1 MSETIVNIPR
11 SSLSAGSAIYSVL
24 KDLLGE
30 GHVRPVVSENEVTL
44 PLVTFRRIDVRSLDD
59 KGRSGY
65 DEVCYEVVVFAKT
78 YGEGVETMERVRKQL
93 VGRIIA
99 SEEEDGFAMTMDCVK
114 VVGGEESWK
123 DGAFVQTIR
132 LSYHVALGLVKQK
145 MVYEYTLSAAKW
157 GTIIIPFS
165 CAKPDGLKLYE
176 ALSLDENG
184 KIVMKEVDRFEAN
197 TPYIVGGTPGQY
209 KLEGYA
215 GKHGEKYTKGVLPG
229 VYVEQEPPVGS
240 FILQNHPD
248 EAGVAFYIVPE
259 GVKVWIDPNRCYIEP
274 QEGAGGSAGM
284 PGGGSSQQAPV
295 KPKKHT
301 LTVRSANESQG
312 TVSGGGTFDDGS
324 TQTIQATPQA
334 GYAFDKW
341 SDGNMENP
349 RTVKL
354 TSDLTLTASFKT
366 ATTGGGDQGSGGDQG
381 GGTLGD

>member
-1 MSETIVNIPR
+1 MSETVVNIPR

-44 PLVTFRRIDVRSLDD
+44 PLVTFRRVDVHSLDD

-93 VGRIIA
+93 VGRIVA

-123 DGAFVQTIR
+123 DSAFVQTIR

-184 KIVMKEVDRFEAN
+184 EIVMNEVRRFEAN

-209 KLEGYA
+209 RLEGYA
-215 GKHGEKYTKGVLPG
+215 GKHGDKYTKGILTG

-240 FILQNHPD
+240 YILQNQD
-248 EAGVAFYIVPE
+248 RGLAFYKHMEKGNGAFVP
-259 GVKVWIDPNRCYIEP
+259 PNRCYIEP
-274 QEGAGGSAGM
+274 QEGAGDSASM
-284 PGGGSSQQAPV
+284 SGGGSAQQAPA

-312 TVSGGGTFDDGS
+312 SVSGGGTFDEGSTQTVRATPKTGFAFDKWNDGS
-324 TQTIQATPQA
+324 TQ
-334 GYAFDKW
+334 
-341 SDGNMENP
+341 NP

-366 ATTGGGDQGSGGDQG
+366 ATTGGGDQG

>member
-1 MSETIVNIPR
+1 MNETIVNIPR
-11 SSLSAGSAIYSVL
+11 SSLSSGSALYSVL

-65 DEVCYEVVVFAKT
+65 DEVCYEVVVFATT
-78 YGEGVETMERVRKQL
+78 YGESVETMERVRKQL

-99 SEEEDGFAMTMDCVK
+99 SEEEDDFAMTMDCVK

-145 MVYEYTLSAAKW
+145 MGYEYTLSAAKW

-209 KLEGYA
+209 RLEGYA
-215 GKHGEKYTKGVLPG
+215 GKHGDKYTKGILTG
-229 VYVEQEPPVGS
+229 VYVLTNPPVGS

-248 EAGVAFYIVPE
+248 EAGVAFYRVPE
-259 GVKVWIDPNRCYIEP
+259 NVKVWTDPNRCYIEP
-274 QEGAGGSAGM
+274 QEGAGGSASM
-284 PGGGSSQQAPV
+284 PGGGSSQPAPA
-295 KPKKHT
+295 KPKRT
-301 LTVRSANESQG
+301 LTVRSANDSQG

-324 TQTIQATPQA
+324 TRTVQATPQA
-334 GYAFDKW
+334 GFAFDKW

-354 TSDLTLTASFKT
+354 ASDLTLTASFKVD
-366 ATTGGGDQGSGGDQG
+366 TTGGGDQG

>member
-1 MSETIVNIPR
+1 MSETVVNIPR

-44 PLVTFRRIDVRSLDD
+44 PLVTFRRVDARSLDE

-93 VGRIIA
+93 MGCIVA

-114 VVGGEESWK
+114 LVGGEESWK

-132 LSYHVALGLVKQK
+132 LSYHVALGMVKQK

-176 ALSLDENG
+176 ALSIDENG
-184 KIVMKEVDRFEAN
+184 KIVTNEVQRFEAN

-209 KLEGYA
+209 RLEGYA
-215 GKHGEKYTKGVLPG
+215 GKHGEKYTKGILTG
-229 VYVEQEPPVGS
+229 VYVEQEPPIGS
-240 FILQNHPD
+240 YVLQAQD
-248 EAGVAFYIVPE
+248 SGVAFYKHMVRGNGCTVGPY
-259 GVKVWIDPNRCYIEP
+259 RCYIEP
-274 QEGAGGSAGM
+274 QEGAGDSAGM
-284 PGGGSSQQAPV
+284 SGGGSAQQAQA

-312 TVSGGGTFDDGS
+312 SVSGGGTFDDGS
-324 TQTIQATPQA
+324 TQTIKATPQA
-334 GYAFDKW
+334 GFAFDKW
-341 SDGNMENP
+341 SDGNIEST

-366 ATTGGGDQGSGGDQG
+366 ATTGGGNQGSGGDQG
-381 GGTLGD
+381 GGVLGD

>member
-44 PLVTFRRIDVRSLDD
+44 PLVTFRRVDARSLDE

-93 VGRIIA
+93 MGRIVA

-114 VVGGEESWK
+114 LVGGEESWK

-132 LSYHVALGLVKQK
+132 LSYNVALGKVKQK

-176 ALSLDENG
+176 ALSVDENG
-184 KIVMKEVDRFEAN
+184 KPVTNEVQRFEAN

-209 KLEGYA
+209 RLEGYA
-215 GKHGEKYTKGVLPG
+215 GKHGEKYTKGVLTG
-229 VYVEQEPPVGS
+229 VYVLTNPPVGS

-248 EAGVAFYIVPE
+248 EAGVAFYRVPE
-259 GVKVWIDPNRCYIEP
+259 GVKVWTDPNRCYIEP
-274 QEGAGGSAGM
+274 QEGAGGSASM
-284 PGGGSSQQAPV
+284 PGGGSAQQDPA
-295 KPKKHT
+295 KPKRT
-301 LTVRSANESQG
+301 LTVRSANETQG
-312 TVSGGGTFDDGS
+312 SVSGGGTFDDGS
-324 TQTIQATPQA
+324 TQAIKATPQP
-334 GYAFDKW
+334 GFAFDKW
-341 SDGNMENP
+341 SDGNIEST

-354 TSDLTLTASFKT
+354 TSDLTLTASFKV
-366 ATTGGGDQGSGGDQG
+366 ATTGGGDQG

>member
-44 PLVTFRRIDVRSLDD
+44 PLVTFRRVDVRSLDD

-93 VGRIIA
+93 VGRIVA
-99 SEEEDGFAMTMDCVK
+99 SEEEEDGFAMTMDCVK

-184 KIVMKEVDRFEAN
+184 EIVVNEVQRFEAN

-209 KLEGYA
+209 RLEGYA
-215 GKHGEKYTKGVLPG
+215 GKHGEKYTKGILTG
-229 VYVEQEPPVGS
+229 VYVETNPPVGS

-259 GVKVWIDPNRCYIEP
+259 NVTVWTGPNRCYIEP
-274 QEGAGGSAGM
+274 QEGAGGSASM
-284 PGGGSSQQAPV
+284 PGGGSSQPAPV
-295 KPKKHT
+295 KPKRT

-312 TVSGGGTFDDGS
+312 SVSGGGTFDEGS
-324 TQTIQATPQA
+324 TQTVRATPKT
-334 GYAFDKW
+334 GFAFDKW

-354 TSDLTLTASFKT
+354 TSDLTLTASFKV
-366 ATTGGGDQGSGGDQG
+366 ATTGGGDQG

>member
-1 MSETIVNIPR
+1 MSETVVNIPR

-44 PLVTFRRIDVRSLDD
+44 PLVTFRRVDARSLDE

-93 VGRIIA
+93 MGRIVA

-114 VVGGEESWK
+114 LVGGEESWK

-132 LSYHVALGLVKQK
+132 LSYHVALGLVRQK

-184 KIVMKEVDRFEAN
+184 KIVMNEVQRFEAN

-209 KLEGYA
+209 RLEGYA
-215 GKHGEKYTKGVLPG
+215 GKHGEKYTKGVLTG
-229 VYVEQEPPVGS
+229 VYVLTNPPVGS

-248 EAGVAFYIVPE
+248 EAGVAFYRVPE
-259 GVKVWIDPNRCYIEP
+259 GVKVWTDPYRCYIEP

-284 PGGGSSQQAPV
+284 PGGGSSQPAPV
-295 KPKKHT
+295 KPKRT

-312 TVSGGGTFDDGS
+312 SVSGGGTFDDGS

-334 GYAFDKW
+334 GFAFDKW
-341 SDGNMENP
+341 NDGSTQNP

-366 ATTGGGDQGSGGDQG
+366 ATTGGGDQGGD
-381 GGTLGD
+381 TLGD

>member
-44 PLVTFRRIDVRSLDD
+44 PLVTFRRVDVRSLDD

-93 VGRIIA
+93 MGRIVA

-114 VVGGEESWK
+114 LVGGEESWK

-176 ALSLDENG
+176 ALSIDENG
-184 KIVMKEVDRFEAN
+184 KPVTNEVQRFEAN

-209 KLEGYA
+209 RLEGYA
-215 GKHGEKYTKGVLPG
+215 GKHGEKYTKGILTG
-229 VYVEQEPPVGS
+229 VYVEQEPPIGS
-240 FILQNHPD
+240 YVLQAQD
-248 EAGVAFYIVPE
+248 RGVALYKHMVRGNGCTVGPY
-259 GVKVWIDPNRCYIEP
+259 RCYIEP
-274 QEGAGGSAGM
+274 QEGAGDSASM

-301 LTVRSANESQG
+301 LTVLSANESQG
-312 TVSGGGTFDDGS
+312 SVSGGGTFDEGS
-324 TQTIQATPQA
+324 TQTVRATPKT
-334 GYAFDKW
+334 GFAFDKW
-341 SDGNMENP
+341 SDGSTQNP

-366 ATTGGGDQGSGGDQG
+366 ATTGGG
-381 GGTLGD
+381 TLGD

>member
-44 PLVTFRRIDVRSLDD
+44 PLVTFRRVDARSLDE

-93 VGRIIA
+93 MGRIVA

-114 VVGGEESWK
+114 LVGGEESWK

-176 ALSLDENG
+176 ALSIDENG
-184 KIVMKEVDRFEAN
+184 KPVTNEVQRFEAN

-209 KLEGYA
+209 RLEGYA
-215 GKHGEKYTKGVLPG
+215 GKHGEKYTKGILTG
-229 VYVEQEPPVGS
+229 VYVEQEPPIGS
-240 FILQNHPD
+240 YVLQAQD
-248 EAGVAFYIVPE
+248 SGVAFYKHMVRGNGCTVGPY
-259 GVKVWIDPNRCYIEP
+259 RCYIEP
-274 QEGAGGSAGM
+274 QEGAGDSASM

-301 LTVRSANESQG
+301 LTVLSANESQG
-312 TVSGGGTFDDGS
+312 SVSGGGTFDEGS
-324 TQTIQATPQA
+324 TQTVRATPKT
-334 GYAFDKW
+334 GFAFDKW
-341 SDGNMENP
+341 SDGSTQNP

-366 ATTGGGDQGSGGDQG
+366 ATTGGGDQG

>member
-44 PLVTFRRIDVRSLDD
+44 PLVTFRRVDARSLDE

-93 VGRIIA
+93 MGRIVA

-114 VVGGEESWK
+114 LVGGEESWK

-176 ALSLDENG
+176 ALSIDENG
-184 KIVMKEVDRFEAN
+184 KPVTNEVQRFEAN

-209 KLEGYA
+209 RLEGYA
-215 GKHGEKYTKGVLPG
+215 GKHGEKYTKGILTG
-229 VYVEQEPPVGS
+229 VYVEQEPPIGS
-240 FILQNHPD
+240 YVLQAQD
-248 EAGVAFYIVPE
+248 SGVAFYKHMVRGNGCTVGPY
-259 GVKVWIDPNRCYIEP
+259 RCYIEP
-274 QEGAGGSAGM
+274 QEGAGDSASM

-301 LTVRSANESQG
+301 LTVLSANESQG
-312 TVSGGGTFDDGS
+312 SVSGGGTFDEGS
-324 TQTIQATPQA
+324 TQTIKATPQP

-366 ATTGGGDQGSGGDQG
+366 ATTGGGDQG

>member
-44 PLVTFRRIDVRSLDD
+44 PLVTFRRVDARSLDE

-93 VGRIIA
+93 MGRIVA

-114 VVGGEESWK
+114 LVGGEESWK

-176 ALSLDENG
+176 VHATVENG
-184 KIVMKEVDRFEAN
+184 KLDVKEVDRFEAN
-197 TPYIVGGTPGQY
+197 TPYLVGGTPGQY
-209 KLEGYA
+209 RLEGYA
-215 GKHGEKYTKGVLPG
+215 GKHGEKYKKGILVG

-240 FILQNHPD
+240 YVLQAQD
-248 EAGVAFYIVPE
+248 DGGVAFVLHHDKGN
-259 GVKVWIDPNRCYIEP
+259 GVTVTPNRCYIEP
-274 QEGAGGSAGM
+274 QEGAGGSAVM
-284 PGGGSSQQAPV
+284 PGGGSSQPAPA
-295 KPKKHT
+295 KPKRT

-312 TVSGGGTFDDGS
+312 TVSGGGTFDEGS
-324 TQTIQATPQA
+324 TQTVRATPKT
-334 GYAFDKW
+334 GFAFDKW
-341 SDGNMENP
+341 SDGSTQNP

-366 ATTGGGDQGSGGDQG
+366 ATTGGGDQGSGEDQG
-381 GGTLGD
+381 GDTLGD

>member
-44 PLVTFRRIDVRSLDD
+44 PLVTFRRVDARSLDE

-93 VGRIIA
+93 MGRIVA

-114 VVGGEESWK
+114 LVGGEESWK

-132 LSYHVALGLVKQK
+132 LSYHVAMQTIKQK
-145 MVYEYTLSAAKW
+145 MTYEYTLSAAKW

-176 ALSLDENG
+176 ALSLDANG
-184 KIVMKEVDRFEAN
+184 KIVMNEVQRFEAN

-209 KLEGYA
+209 RLEGYA
-215 GKHGEKYTKGVLPG
+215 GKHGEKYTKGVLTG
-229 VYVEQEPPVGS
+229 VYVLTYPPVGS

-259 GVKVWIDPNRCYIEP
+259 NVKVWTDPNRCYIEP
-274 QEGAGGSAGM
+274 QEGAGGSASM
-284 PGGGSSQQAPV
+284 PGGGSSQPAPA
-295 KPKKHT
+295 KPKRT

-324 TQTIQATPQA
+324 TQTIQATPQP

-341 SDGNMENP
+341 SDGSTQNP

-366 ATTGGGDQGSGGDQG
+366 ATTGGGDQG

>member
-1 MSETIVNIPR
+1 MSEAIVTIPR

-44 PLVTFRRIDVRSLDD
+44 PLVTFRRVDARSLDE

-65 DEVCYEVVVFAKT
+65 EEVCYEVVVFAKT

-93 VGRIIA
+93 MGRIVA

-114 VVGGEESWK
+114 LVGGEESWK

-132 LSYHVALGLVKQK
+132 LSYHVALGLARQK

-157 GTIIIPFS
+157 STIIIPFS

-184 KIVMKEVDRFEAN
+184 KIVTNEVQRFEAN

-209 KLEGYA
+209 RLEGYA
-215 GKHGEKYTKGVLPG
+215 GKHADKYTKGILTG
-229 VYVEQEPPVGS
+229 VYSEQEPPVDS
-240 FILQNHPD
+240 YVLRNQD
-248 EAGVAFYIVPE
+248 AGVAFYQHHVAGNGVTVPAY
-259 GVKVWIDPNRCYIEP
+259 RCYIEP
-274 QEGAGGSAGM
+274 QEGAGDSAGM
-284 PGGGSSQQAPV
+284 PGGGSSQPAPA
-295 KPKKHT
+295 KPKRA
-301 LTVRSANESQG
+301 LTVRSANVSQG

-324 TQTIQATPQA
+324 TQTIQATPQP
-334 GYAFDKW
+334 GFAFDKW

-366 ATTGGGDQGSGGDQG
+366 ATTGGGDQG

>member
-44 PLVTFRRIDVRSLDD
+44 PLVTFRRVDVRSLDD

-93 VGRIIA
+93 VGRIVA

-176 ALSLDENG
+176 ALSIDENG
-184 KIVMKEVDRFEAN
+184 KPVTNEVQRFEAN

-209 KLEGYA
+209 RLEGYA
-215 GKHGEKYTKGVLPG
+215 GKHGEKYTKGILTG
-229 VYVEQEPPVGS
+229 VYVEQEPPIGS
-240 FILQNHPD
+240 YVLQAQD
-248 EAGVAFYIVPE
+248 SGVAFYKHMVRGNGCTVGPY
-259 GVKVWIDPNRCYIEP
+259 RCYIEP
-274 QEGAGGSAGM
+274 QEGAGDSASM

-301 LTVRSANESQG
+301 LTVLSANESQG
-312 TVSGGGTFDDGS
+312 SVSGGGTFDDGS
-324 TQTIQATPQA
+324 TQTIQATPQP
-334 GYAFDKW
+334 GFAFDKW

-354 TSDLTLTASFKT
+354 TSDLTLTASFKVD
-366 ATTGGGDQGSGGDQG
+366 TTGGGDQG

>member
-1 MSETIVNIPR
+1 MSETIANIPR

-123 DGAFVQTIR
+123 DSAFVQTIR

-176 ALSLDENG
+176 ALSLDENW
-184 KIVMKEVDRFEAN
+184 KPVTNEVQRFEAN

-209 KLEGYA
+209 RLEGYA
-215 GKHGEKYTKGVLPG
+215 GKHGEKYTKGILTG
-229 VYVEQEPPVGS
+229 VYVEQEPPIGS
-240 FILQNHPD
+240 YVLQAQD
-248 EAGVAFYIVPE
+248 SGVAFYKHMVRGNGCTVGPY
-259 GVKVWIDPNRCYIEP
+259 RCYIEP
-274 QEGAGGSAGM
+274 QEGAGDSASM

-301 LTVRSANESQG
+301 LTVLSANESQG
-312 TVSGGGTFDDGS
+312 SVSGGGTFDDGS
-324 TQTIQATPQA
+324 TQTIKATPQA
-334 GYAFDKW
+334 GFAFDKW
-341 SDGNMENP
+341 SDGNIEST

-381 GGTLGD
+381 GGVLGD

>member
-44 PLVTFRRIDVRSLDD
+44 PLVTFRRVDARSLDE

-93 VGRIIA
+93 MGRIVA

-114 VVGGEESWK
+114 LVGGEESWK

-132 LSYHVALGLVKQK
+132 LSYHVALGKVKQK

-176 ALSLDENG
+176 ALSLDANG
-184 KIVMKEVDRFEAN
+184 KIVMNEVQRFEAN

-215 GKHGEKYTKGVLPG
+215 GKHGEKYTKGVLTG
-229 VYVEQEPPVGS
+229 VYVLTNPPVGS

-248 EAGVAFYIVPE
+248 EAGVAFYRVPE
-259 GVKVWIDPNRCYIEP
+259 GVKVWTDPNRCYIEP
-274 QEGAGGSAGM
+274 QEGAGGSASM

-295 KPKKHT
+295 KPKRT

-312 TVSGGGTFDDGS
+312 SVSGGGTFDDGS
-324 TQTIQATPQA
+324 TQTVRATPKA
-334 GYAFDKW
+334 GFAFDKW

-366 ATTGGGDQGSGGDQG
+366 ATTGGGDQGGD
-381 GGTLGD
+381 TLGD

>member
-44 PLVTFRRIDVRSLDD
+44 PLVTFRRVDARSLDE

-93 VGRIIA
+93 MGRIVA

-114 VVGGEESWK
+114 LVGGEESWK

-132 LSYHVALGLVKQK
+132 LSYHVALGKVKQK
-145 MVYEYTLSAAKW
+145 MVYEYTLSEAKW

-176 ALSLDENG
+176 ALSLDANG
-184 KIVMKEVDRFEAN
+184 KIVMNEVQRFEAN

-209 KLEGYA
+209 RLEGGA
-215 GKHGEKYTKGVLPG
+215 GKHGEKYTKGVLTG
-229 VYVEQEPPVGS
+229 VYVLTNPPVGS

-248 EAGVAFYIVPE
+248 EAGVAFYRVPA
-259 GVKVWIDPNRCYIEP
+259 GVKVWTDPNRCYIEP
-274 QEGAGGSAGM
+274 QEGAGGSASM
-284 PGGGSSQQAPV
+284 PGGGSSQPAPA
-295 KPKKHT
+295 KPKRT

-312 TVSGGGTFDDGS
+312 SVSGGGTFDEGS
-324 TQTIQATPQA
+324 TQTVRATSKT
-334 GYAFDKW
+334 GFAFDKW
-341 SDGNMENP
+341 SDGSTQNP

-366 ATTGGGDQGSGGDQG
+366 TTTGGGDQGGD
-381 GGTLGD
+381 TLGD

>member
-184 KIVMKEVDRFEAN
+184 KIVMNEVDRFEAN

-209 KLEGYA
+209 RLEGYA
-215 GKHGEKYTKGVLPG
+215 GKHGDKYTKGILTG
-229 VYVEQEPPVGS
+229 VYVLTNPPVGS

-248 EAGVAFYIVPE
+248 EAGVAFYRVPE
-259 GVKVWIDPNRCYIEP
+259 GVKVWTDPNRCYIEP

-284 PGGGSSQQAPV
+284 SGGGSAQQDPA

-312 TVSGGGTFDDGS
+312 SVSGGGTFDDGS
-324 TQTIQATPQA
+324 TQTIKATPQA
-334 GYAFDKW
+334 GFAFDKW
-341 SDGNMENP
+341 SDGSTQNP
-349 RTVKL
+349 HTVKL
-354 TSDLTLTASFKT
+354 TSDLTLTASFKVN
-366 ATTGGGDQGSGGDQG
+366 TTGGGDQG

>member
-1 MSETIVNIPR
+1 MSETVVNIPR

-44 PLVTFRRIDVRSLDD
+44 PLVTFRRVDARSLDE

-93 VGRIIA
+93 MGRIVA

-114 VVGGEESWK
+114 LVGGEESWK

-132 LSYHVALGLVKQK
+132 LSYHVALGLVRQK

-184 KIVMKEVDRFEAN
+184 KIVMNEVQRFEAN

-209 KLEGYA
+209 RLEGYA
-215 GKHGEKYTKGVLPG
+215 GKHGEKYTKGVLTG
-229 VYVEQEPPVGS
+229 VYVLTNPPVGS

-248 EAGVAFYIVPE
+248 EAGVAFYRVPE
-259 GVKVWIDPNRCYIEP
+259 GVKVWTDPYRCYIEP

-284 PGGGSSQQAPV
+284 PGGGSSQPAPV
-295 KPKKHT
+295 KPKRT

-312 TVSGGGTFDDGS
+312 SVSGGGTFDEGS
-324 TQTIQATPQA
+324 TQTVQATPKT
-334 GYAFDKW
+334 GFAFDKW
-341 SDGNMENP
+341 SDGSTQNP

-366 ATTGGGDQGSGGDQG
+366 ATTGGGDQGGD
-381 GGTLGD
+381 TLGD

>member
-1 MSETIVNIPR
+1 MSETVVNIPR

-44 PLVTFRRIDVRSLDD
+44 PLVTFRRVDVRSLDE

-65 DEVCYEVVVFAKT
+65 DEVCYEVVAFANT

-93 VGRIIA
+93 MGRIIA

-132 LSYHVALGLVKQK
+132 LSYHVAMRTIKQK
-145 MVYEYTLSAAKW
+145 MTYEYTLSAAKC

-176 ALSLDENG
+176 CLSFAGGSKLET
-184 KIVMKEVDRFEAN
+184 KEVDRFEAN
-197 TPYIVGGTPGQY
+197 TPYLVGGTPGTY

-215 GKHGEKYTKGVLPG
+215 GKYGDKYTKGIMTG
-229 VYVEQEPPVGS
+229 VYSEQEPPIGS
-240 FILQNHPD
+240 YVLQAQD
-248 EAGVAFYIVPE
+248 DGVAFYMHGSHN
-259 GVKVWIDPNRCYIEP
+259 GVTIGPNRCYINP
-274 QEGAGGSAGM
+274 QENGGGVATM
-284 PGGGSSQQAPV
+284 PGGDDKQPAPA
-295 KPKKHT
+295 KPKRT
-301 LTVRSANESQG
+301 LTVLVTDASFGS
-312 TVSGGGTFDDGS
+312 VSGGGTFDDGS
-324 TQTIQATPQA
+324 TQTIQATPNP
-334 GYAFDKW
+334 GYAFMKW
-341 SDGNMENP
+341 SDGNTENP

-354 TSDLTLTASFKT
+354 TSDLTLTANFVT
-366 ATTGGGDQGSGGDQG
+366 DNTGGGGSGEDSD
-381 GGTLGD
+381 TLGD

>member
-44 PLVTFRRIDVRSLDD
+44 PLVTFRRVDARSLDE

-93 VGRIIA
+93 MGRIVA

-114 VVGGEESWK
+114 LVGGEESWK

-132 LSYHVALGLVKQK
+132 LSYHVALGKVKQK

-184 KIVMKEVDRFEAN
+184 KIVMNEVQRFEAN

-209 KLEGYA
+209 RLEGYA
-215 GKHGEKYTKGVLPG
+215 GKHGEKYTKGILTG
-229 VYVEQEPPVGS
+229 VYVEQEPPIGS
-240 FILQNHPD
+240 YVLQAQD
-248 EAGVAFYIVPE
+248 RGVAFYKHMVRGNGCTVGPY
-259 GVKVWIDPNRCYIEP
+259 RCYIEP
-274 QEGAGGSAGM
+274 QEGAGDSASM
-284 PGGGSSQQAPV
+284 LGGGSSQPDPV

-301 LTVRSANESQG
+301 LTVLSANESQG
-312 TVSGGGTFDDGS
+312 SVSGGGTFDEGS
-324 TQTIQATPQA
+324 TQTIKATPQP

-341 SDGNMENP
+341 SDGSTQNP

-366 ATTGGGDQGSGGDQG
+366 ATTGGGDQGGD
-381 GGTLGD
+381 TLGD

>member
-24 KDLLGE
+24 KNLLGE

-44 PLVTFRRIDVRSLDD
+44 PLVTFRRVDARSLDE

-93 VGRIIA
+93 MGRIVA

-114 VVGGEESWK
+114 LVGGEESWK

-132 LSYHVALGLVKQK
+132 LSYHVALGKVKQK
-145 MVYEYTLSAAKW
+145 MAYEYTLSAAKW

-176 ALSLDENG
+176 ALSLDANG
-184 KIVMKEVDRFEAN
+184 KIVMNEVQRFEAN
-197 TPYIVGGTPGQY
+197 TPYIVGGTPGLY
-209 KLEGYA
+209 RLEGYA
-215 GKHGEKYTKGVLPG
+215 GKHGEKYTKGILTG
-229 VYVEQEPPVGS
+229 VYVLTNPPVGS

-248 EAGVAFYIVPE
+248 EAGVAFYRVPE
-259 GVKVWIDPNRCYIEP
+259 GVKVWTDPNRCYIEP
-274 QEGAGGSAGM
+274 QEGEGGSASM
-284 PGGGSSQQAPV
+284 PGGGSSQPAPV
-295 KPKKHT
+295 KPKRT
-301 LTVRSANESQG
+301 LTVLSANEGQG
-312 TVSGGGTFDDGS
+312 SVSGGGTFDDGS
-324 TQTIQATPQA
+324 TQTVRATPKT
-334 GYAFDKW
+334 GFAFDKW
-341 SDGNMENP
+341 SDGSTQNP

-366 ATTGGGDQGSGGDQG
+366 ATTGGGDQG

>member
-44 PLVTFRRIDVRSLDD
+44 PLVTFRRVDARSLDE

-93 VGRIIA
+93 MGRIVA

-114 VVGGEESWK
+114 LVGGEESWK

-132 LSYHVALGLVKQK
+132 LSYHVALGKVKQK

-176 ALSLDENG
+176 ALSLDANG
-184 KIVMKEVDRFEAN
+184 KIVMNEVQRFEAN

-209 KLEGYA
+209 RLEGYA
-215 GKHGEKYTKGVLPG
+215 GKHGEKYTKGVLTG
-229 VYVEQEPPVGS
+229 VYVLTNPPVGS

-248 EAGVAFYIVPE
+248 EAGVAFYRVPE
-259 GVKVWIDPNRCYIEP
+259 GVKVWTDPNRCYIEP
-274 QEGAGGSAGM
+274 QEDAGGSASM
-284 PGGGSSQQAPV
+284 PGGGSSQPAPA
-295 KPKKHT
+295 KPKRT

-312 TVSGGGTFDDGS
+312 SVSGGGTFDEGS
-324 TQTIQATPQA
+324 TQTVRATPKT
-334 GYAFDKW
+334 GFAFDKW
-341 SDGNMENP
+341 SDGSTQNP

-354 TSDLTLTASFKT
+354 TSDLTLTASFKVD
-366 ATTGGGDQGSGGDQG
+366 TTGGGDQGGD
-381 GGTLGD
+381 TLGD

>member
-44 PLVTFRRIDVRSLDD
+44 PLVTFRRVDARSLDE

-93 VGRIIA
+93 MGRIVA

-114 VVGGEESWK
+114 LVGGEESWK

-165 CAKPDGLKLYE
+165 CAKPDELKLYE

-184 KIVMKEVDRFEAN
+184 KIVMNEVQRFEAN
-197 TPYIVGGTPGQY
+197 TPYIVSGTPGQY
-209 KLEGYA
+209 RLEGSA
-215 GKHGEKYTKGVLPG
+215 GKHGEKYTKGILTG
-229 VYVEQEPPVGS
+229 VYVLTNPPVGS
-240 FILQNHPD
+240 FILQNNPD
-248 EAGVAFYIVPE
+248 KAGVAFYTVPE
-259 GVKVWIDPNRCYIEP
+259 GVKVWTDPNRCYIEP

-284 PGGGSSQQAPV
+284 PGGGSSQPAPA
-295 KPKKHT
+295 KPKRT
-301 LTVRSANESQG
+301 LTVLVTDASFGS
-312 TVSGGGTFDDGS
+312 VSGGGTFDDGS
-324 TQTIQATPQA
+324 TQTIQATPNP
-334 GYAFDKW
+334 GYAFMKW
-341 SDGNMENP
+341 SDGNKENP

-354 TSDLTLTASFKT
+354 TSDLTLAANFEQNIM
-366 ATTGGGDQGSGGDQG
+366 GGGGQGSGEGDG
-381 GGTLGD
+381 ALGD

>member
-44 PLVTFRRIDVRSLDD
+44 PLVTFRRVDARSLDE

-93 VGRIIA
+93 MGRIVA

-114 VVGGEESWK
+114 LVGGEESWK

-132 LSYHVALGLVKQK
+132 LSYHVALGKVKQK

-176 ALSLDENG
+176 ALSLDANG
-184 KIVMKEVDRFEAN
+184 KIVTNEVQRFEAN

-209 KLEGYA
+209 RLEGYA
-215 GKHGEKYTKGVLPG
+215 GKHADKYTKGILTG
-229 VYVEQEPPVGS
+229 VYSEQEPPVGS
-240 FILQNHPD
+240 YVLQAQD
-248 EAGVAFYIVPE
+248 SGLAFYLHGIKGN
-259 GVKVWIDPNRCYIEP
+259 GVTVTPYRCYIEP
-274 QEGAGGSAGM
+274 QGEAGGSVDM
-284 PGGGSSQQAPV
+284 PGGGGAQQAPA
-295 KPKKHT
+295 KPKRT
-301 LTVRSANESQG
+301 LTVLSANESQG
-312 TVSGGGTFDDGS
+312 SVSGGGTFDEGS
-324 TQTIQATPQA
+324 TQTVRATPKT
-334 GYAFDKW
+334 GFAFDKW
-341 SDGNMENP
+341 SDGSTQNP

-354 TSDLTLTASFKT
+354 TSDLTLTANFKT
-366 ATTGGGDQGSGGDQG
+366 DTTGGGDQGGD
-381 GGTLGD
+381 TLGD

>member
-44 PLVTFRRIDVRSLDD
+44 PLVTFRRVDARSLDE

-93 VGRIIA
+93 MGRIVA

-114 VVGGEESWK
+114 LVGGEESWK

-132 LSYHVALGLVKQK
+132 LSYHVALGLVRQK

-176 ALSLDENG
+176 ALSLDANG
-184 KIVMKEVDRFEAN
+184 KIVMNEVQRFEAN

-209 KLEGYA
+209 RLEGYA
-215 GKHGEKYTKGVLPG
+215 GKHGEKYTKGVLTG
-229 VYVEQEPPVGS
+229 VYVLTNPPVGS

-248 EAGVAFYIVPE
+248 EAGVAFCRVPE
-259 GVKVWIDPNRCYIEP
+259 GVKVWTDPNRCYIEP
-274 QEGAGGSAGM
+274 QEGAGGSASM

-295 KPKKHT
+295 KPKRT

-312 TVSGGGTFDDGS
+312 SVSGGGTFDDGS
-324 TQTIQATPQA
+324 TQTIQATPKA
-334 GYAFDKW
+334 GFAFDKW

-366 ATTGGGDQGSGGDQG
+366 ATTGGGDQGGD
-381 GGTLGD
+381 TLGD

>member
-44 PLVTFRRIDVRSLDD
+44 PLVTFRRVDARSLDE

-78 YGEGVETMERVRKQL
+78 YGDGVETMERVRKQL
-93 VGRIIA
+93 MGRIVA

-114 VVGGEESWK
+114 LVGGEESWK

-132 LSYHVALGLVKQK
+132 LSYHVALGKVKQK

-184 KIVMKEVDRFEAN
+184 KIVMNEVQRFEAN

-209 KLEGYA
+209 RLEGYA
-215 GKHGEKYTKGVLPG
+215 GKHGEKYTKGVLTG
-229 VYVEQEPPVGS
+229 VYVLTNPPVGS
-240 FILQNHPD
+240 FIL
-248 EAGVAFYIVPE
+248 
-259 GVKVWIDPNRCYIEP
+259 P
-274 QEGAGGSAGM
+274 QI
-284 PGGGSSQQAPV
+284 
-295 KPKKHT
+295 
-301 LTVRSANESQG
+301 RN
-312 TVSGGGTFDDGS
+312 
-324 TQTIQATPQA
+324 
-334 GYAFDKW
+334 
-341 SDGNMENP
+341 
-349 RTVKL
+349 
-354 TSDLTLTASFKT
+354 
-366 ATTGGGDQGSGGDQG
+366 
-381 GGTLGD
+381 